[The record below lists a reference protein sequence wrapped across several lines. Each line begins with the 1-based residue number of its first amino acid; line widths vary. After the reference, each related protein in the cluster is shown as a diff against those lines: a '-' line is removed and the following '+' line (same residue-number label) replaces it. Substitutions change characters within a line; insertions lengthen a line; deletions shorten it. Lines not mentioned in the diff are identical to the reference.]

1 MPKREV
7 ILFDAEA
14 IRSQLQS
21 YDRSPFID
29 VLALYLECM
38 PTVEALVDFADANP
52 DKWASAI
59 ASIGKLAGFTEKKE
73 VAVDINLNIKSMSD
87 SQLEDRLNELLK
99 VSSRDEDMKTIEHD
113 PSEVRAQQTQ
123 NERSE

>member
-1 MPKREV
+1 MPNREV

-14 IRSQLQS
+14 IRGQLRS

-59 ASIGKLAGFTEKKE
+59 AAIGKLAGFTEKKE
-73 VAVDINLNIKSMSD
+73 VAYEVNMNIRQMSD
-87 SQLEDRLNELLK
+87 SQLEDKLEEMKRLLLNTPDNAK
-99 VSSRDEDMKTIEHD
+99 VIEHD
-113 PSEVRAQQTQ
+113 PTEET
-123 NERSE
+123 